1 MKEGLKSV
9 SVLFPLQWYTLDGP
23 CLGNY
28 KVVFE
33 RTESMSRH
41 STTVTSRNVFFL
53 PLLGSAN
60 VKSAFVLRGIHGRE
74 TSLWTNGK
82 QGIHIC
88 LQLMT
93 KPYRCWWIWT
103 FFVTNSYFYL
113 QRRELAT
120 QLDLEGSFKKRQEVR
135 FVQRNPYF
143 FFSLSPLHL
152 FRPMKIAWRLRTGKN
167 LEAENNARTL
177 KNKIAWLLSSVR
189 TLGPTFCNE

>member
-1 MKEGLKSV
+1 M
-9 SVLFPLQWYTLDGP
+9 DRP
-23 CLGNY
+23 CLGNS
-28 KVVFE
+28 KVVFT
-33 RTESMSRH
+33 RIESTSRH
-41 STTVTSRNVFFL
+41 SITVTSRNVFFL

-74 TSLWTNGK
+74 TSVWTNGK

-103 FFVTNSYFYL
+103 FFVTCSYFYL

-135 FVQRNPYF
+135 FLQRNPYF
-143 FFSLSPLHL
+143 SFLALSLSSLSPHENSLAASYWDEL
-152 FRPMKIAWRLRTGKN
+152 RGRIWKRKIMQEPWKTR
-167 LEAENNARTL
+167 
-177 KNKIAWLLSSVR
+177 
-189 TLGPTFCNE
+189 